1 MPKFQYFELN
11 EFIASTEA
19 KERNIDNTPT
29 FETVEHLSEFVGK
42 FLEPLRV
49 AYGKPITITSGY
61 RCEKLN
67 KAVGGVSTSAHLR
80 GYAADITSEEGA
92 SELFNFIT
100 EWVKSYGVKFDQ
112 IFLEKKGATKWVHI
126 GYRNNSGWQRG
137 MVSTLKA
144 SE

>member
-1 MPKFQYFELN
+1 MAKFKHFTLE
-11 EFIASTEA
+11 EFINSDVGR
-19 KERNIDNTPT
+19 KKKINNLPD
-29 FETVEHLSEFVGK
+29 FEVVEHISELCEK

-100 EWVKSYGVKFDQ
+100 EWVKSCGVKFDQ

-137 MVSTLKA
+137 TISTLKA